1 MIEKKRD
8 LRTEPQLTPVERSE
22 PVKGATRS
30 NTREEEKNVV
40 HLKKF
45 LEVLLIIRK
54 S

>member
-1 MIEKKRD
+1 MFRPFDVRLLYPFELYPRKYPK
-8 LRTEPQLTPVERSE
+8 
-22 PVKGATRS
+22 
-30 NTREEEKNVV
+30 EEKNVV